1 MNVPIWLLAIAPAV
15 LVSLGFLLCAMFTA
29 GKIDDLRLELAEAE
43 GEADAEHEI
52 AKSRLA
58 EAMSA
63 NEAHARC
70 SESRN
75 TLLSRIDRLKSIA
88 LSQQSVKSGRIV
100 AVLNGEA

>member
-1 MNVPIWLLAIAPAV
+1 MNVPIWMLLISPPV
-15 LVSLGFLLCAMFTA
+15 IFVLGFLVCAMVTA
-29 GKIDDLRLELAEAE
+29 GKVDDLRIGLALAE

-70 SESRN
+70 DDSRN